1 MERHTSQHGH
11 EASARRS
18 ELCAA
23 GSITAEHTLR
33 RRRTARTPQNAVGPL
48 AAVVLDEGQLP
59 GVRAGAVLLPEP
71 PRARPRLAAQR
82 ALQQVVLGQG
92 HVLAEQAQLRRGVRL
107 GARAAPRAHAA
118 DARARRGR
126 RDGGQPQ
133 RVARVLPRAH
143 LWIADIDTERF
154 RNTAQFAWASRQKRR
169 HGCFDDADAWRDPR
183 VHALFGVDSS
193 NFTALRA
200 LPLPPVL
207 DLIIDDA
214 AHVLSHQVAALEALW
229 PRLGA
234 GGYYIVEDL
243 TVGALSWLHGAA
255 AADQLAR
262 VPTNNSGCG
271 HECQYAQR
279 PADHPFLKRLLP
291 AMAERRAAEDALR
304 RGAPLPRTLERIL
317 DSNEWFWA
325 STGVHVGGGLDSSLI
340 IHKTE
345 ARSSVGPAAAVAPA
359 AAAMAAGEL
368 KAAAAPPPPPPPPRP
383 SPPRQAKRTT
393 TTPTTLRRAPSER
406 AAARGGGEPARRAAR
421 RAPRRAPRRGGGR
434 RRRPGLGG
442 RARRPAPGPRVA
454 RRRRVP
460 RSARRRRLPLRARRR
475 REQRGARLP
484 RAARRARDLVRVS
497 NYVEFLES

>member
-1 MERHTSQHGH
+1 MRLSALSLLLTRAAAWTADGYPDCSATQGPACFPNRRAPNHHSLLNSLFNKWCSDKGTYWLSKHNYGAAYDTVLRPIRRRARHLL
-11 EASARRS
+11 
-18 ELCAA
+18 ELGVGDETA
-23 GSITAEHTLR
+23 GSL
-33 RRRTARTPQNAVGPL
+33 NAWR
-48 AAVVLDEGQLP
+48 EYF
-59 GVRAGAVLLPEP
+59 
-71 PRARPRLAAQR
+71 
-82 ALQQVVLGQG
+82 
-92 HVLAEQAQLRRGVRL
+92 
-107 GARAAPRAHAA
+107 
-118 DARARRGR
+118 
-126 RDGGQPQ
+126 
-133 RVARVLPRAH
+133 PRAH

-291 AMAERRAAEDALR
+291 AMVERRAAEDALR
-304 RGAPLPRTLERIL
+304 RGAPLPRTLEKIL
-317 DSNEWFWA
+317 DNNEWFWA

-368 KAAAAPPPPPPPPRP
+368 KAAAAPAAAAAAAAPV
-383 SPPRQAKRTT
+383 AA
-393 TTPTTLRRAPSER
+393 APSEKDDDDADDAPAGAEESARLR
-406 AAARGGGEPARRAAR
+406 AEVVSLRGELRAARRAAR
-421 RAPRRAPRRGGGR
+421 RAEAADGGDPGWAGGRGVQHPGRVSLADAVSLAALVGAACLCARGVAASSAVRACLGRRAE
-434 RRRPGLGG
+434 
-442 RARRPAPGPRVA
+442 
-454 RRRRVP
+454 
-460 RSARRRRLPLRARRR
+460 
-475 REQRGARLP
+475 RET
-484 RAARRARDLVRVS
+484 
-497 NYVEFLES
+497 

>member
-1 MERHTSQHGH
+1 MLSALSLPTSWTKDNFPDCTPAPSCYPNRRAPDHGSPLNALFNKWCSDKGTYWLSKHNYGAAYDSVLGPRRAHTLQML
-11 EASARRS
+11 
-18 ELCAA
+18 ELGVGDETA
-23 GSITAEHTLR
+23 GSL
-33 RRRTARTPQNAVGPL
+33 NAWR
-48 AAVVLDEGQLP
+48 EYF
-59 GVRAGAVLLPEP
+59 
-71 PRARPRLAAQR
+71 
-82 ALQQVVLGQG
+82 
-92 HVLAEQAQLRRGVRL
+92 
-107 GARAAPRAHAA
+107 
-118 DARARRGR
+118 
-126 RDGGQPQ
+126 
-133 RVARVLPRAH
+133 PRAH

-304 RGAPLPRTLERIL
+304 RGAPLPRTLEKIL

-368 KAAAAPPPPPPPPRP
+368 KAAAAP
-383 SPPRQAKRTT
+383 
-393 TTPTTLRRAPSER
+393 
-406 AAARGGGEPARRAAR
+406 AAAAAAAPVNTATAGEKDDDDADDAPAGAEESARLRAEVVSLRGELRAARRAAR
-421 RAPRRAPRRGGGR
+421 RAEAADGGDPGWAGGRGVQHPGRVSLADAVSLAALVGAACLCARGVAASSAVRACLGRRAE
-434 RRRPGLGG
+434 
-442 RARRPAPGPRVA
+442 
-454 RRRRVP
+454 
-460 RSARRRRLPLRARRR
+460 
-475 REQRGARLP
+475 RET
-484 RAARRARDLVRVS
+484 
-497 NYVEFLES
+497 